1 MSDIASKYFDI
12 ITNKIPKGSTLDF
25 TNKPDESSAKLL
37 FVLSGFFGE
46 YFAHFFNEAA
56 EYEQVK
62 QFHMKYIEHGL
73 KNQEAEN
80 WASKGI
86 EILEKIAEN
95 GWIARFLKDKEA

>member
-1 MSDIASKYFDI
+1 
-12 ITNKIPKGSTLDF
+12 
-25 TNKPDESSAKLL
+25 
-37 FVLSGFFGE
+37 
-46 YFAHFFNEAA
+46 
-56 EYEQVK
+56 
-62 QFHMKYIEHGL
+62 KYIEHGL